1 MSAAQ
6 RMIPGTEGYSP
17 REKPAIMRIAEE
29 YRMKGSKETVV
40 QQINDW
46 CSLVDRE
53 ETRIVGITLGLTYES
68 RGYNYGS
75 ELSGKRDLN
84 DYQFTKKLL
93 VEGEIALLAEALGK
107 NLAECEILSARY
119 DVEGDGNYRVIVG
132 IEVPSF
138 QDLPDCLPEYTGT
151 LTVPGGRFVKML
163 INETNAEG
171 RIGYGERMQAD
182 EYFVGEFRK
191 DSKYVYN
198 PQGLP
203 LNTYAQNGEMLTK
216 YEPVKLPL
224 SDKERFESLR
234 FKPVVLPAMKIA
246 CSITAPDDEEFVI
259 TKYFGIEQQLFATEA
274 AQYYLH
280 DYYGF
285 PLDSGQEGQP
295 SSCFGTRVSTFEG
308 LPDGVEKVTLPGGIY
323 LHITQL
329 EFNGDNPSIPY
340 EVAFHHLNELFLG
353 EHPQYDR
360 DWNRQVIARF
370 RQANCASV
378 FVPIVYKI

>member
-40 QQINDW
+40 QQVNDW

-53 ETRIVGITLGLTYES
+53 ETRIVGITVAITYES

-75 ELSGKRDLN
+75 EVSGKRDLN
-84 DYQFTKKLL
+84 DYFFTKKLL
-93 VEGEIALLAEALGK
+93 AEGEIALLAQTLGK
-107 NLAECEILSARY
+107 ELAECEIVSARY

-132 IEVPSF
+132 IEVSSF
-138 QDLPDCLPEYTGT
+138 DGLPDCLPEYTGT

-163 INETNAEG
+163 INETNADG
-171 RIGYGERMQAD
+171 RVGYAERMHAD
-182 EYFVGEFRK
+182 EYFVNGFRTETP
-191 DSKYVYN
+191 YVYN
-198 PQGLP
+198 PDGLP
-203 LNTYAQNGEMLTK
+203 LNTYDLNGDVLTK

-224 SDKERFESLR
+224 NDRERFETLR
-234 FKPVVLPAMKIA
+234 FKLVVLPAMKIA

-259 TKYFGIEQQLFATEA
+259 TKYFAVEQQVFSTEA
-274 AQYYLH
+274 ARFHLH

-285 PLDSGQEGQP
+285 PTDSDQEGKIN
-295 SSCFGTRVSTFEG
+295 SCFGTRVSTFEG
-308 LPDGVEKVTLPGGIY
+308 VPDNVEKITLPGGIY

-340 EVAFHHLNELFLG
+340 DVAFNHLDDLFLNA
-353 EHPQYDR
+353 HPQYER
-360 DWNRQVIARF
+360 DWSRHVIARF
-370 RQANCASV
+370 RQYNCASV
-378 FVPIVYKI
+378 FVPILRKA